1 MEEEKQ
7 LDFNAPFLSVRRFS
21 SPSQRNKNE
30 NSKKSSS
37 IPSPYPS
44 YYKPELKSGPIR
56 NAGAVPFMWEHTPG
70 TPKDEINTNQ
80 GLFVSPEVRPA
91 VAPKLPPGRV
101 LEIKRR
107 VPPEKKE
114 FIKEQQPKNEVVKV
128 QSQMKKFVTSNR
140 RSKLRGDDNNASKL
154 ENLKDVQVTGQ
165 KGALGSE
172 GDDDDAF
179 IDAQDTL
186 SRSESFFFNCSISG
200 VSGLDGSADA
210 KPPSGT
216 FATDLKTR
224 DFMMGRFLPAAKAMA
239 SDTPQYAPRRQ
250 AVAAREPSPRQ
261 LPRVPM
267 NEENAGNLL
276 QITPYAEPKFAEDVS
291 EDESEDDGDDYSEAG
306 DSLSKGCGL
315 FPRLC
320 LRSSACLL
328 NPIPGMKV
336 RSHTPLPSARQVSAW
351 TRSEKYR
358 LHIRSNDEK
367 KLETVYKHK
376 LITGLRQIDDEN
388 KLRSESNELV
398 CWSGSQTTDGS
409 YKNGLSGDVGISPY
423 RNEATQSPFRE
434 GAGFLGVPNQVVNS
448 KDTRFDP
455 YTKGSPNKVV
465 SHRGSG
471 SMSPAAEKT
480 LYIDSVL
487 LLEAPNSCSSSSDYK
502 DFKDNDSQIVV
513 RSQGLEETSL
523 AELFLQD
530 NNDELDVSR
539 KGSVS
544 EPKSSEFVSS
554 EHNFSTDKSNHE
566 DNVEVLKKVDNAD
579 DEARFLVCSNVP
591 TIGSLEFDKPEP
603 VSTENEGNLSLV
615 CFLAPLPPPL
625 PKSPSES
632 WLLRTLPS
640 VSSRNAAQFSRKQAL
655 KRFSN
660 DPKWE
665 TIVKTS
671 YVNNSNSRFS
681 EGLKKP
687 AMQ

>member
-21 SPSQRNKNE
+21 SSSQKNKNE
-30 NSKKSSS
+30 NNKTSS
-37 IPSPYPS
+37 IPYP

-107 VPPEKKE
+107 EPPEKKE
-114 FIKEQQPKNEVVKV
+114 FKEQQPRNEVVKV
-128 QSQMKKFVTSNR
+128 QSQMKKLVTSNR
-140 RSKLRGDDNNASKL
+140 RNKLRDNNNASKL
-154 ENLKDVQVTGQ
+154 ESLKDVPVMGK
-165 KGALGSE
+165 KGVSDSE
-172 GDDDDAF
+172 GDGDDDDAF

-216 FATDLKTR
+216 FSTDLKTR

-250 AVAAREPSPRQ
+250 AVAAREPPRRQ
-261 LPRVPM
+261 LPRVLM
-267 NEENAGNLL
+267 NEENASNLL
-276 QITPYAEPKFAEDVS
+276 QITPYAEPKFAED
-291 EDESEDDGDDYSEAG
+291 ESEDDEDDYSEAG

-336 RSHTPLPSARQVSAW
+336 RSHTPLPSARQVGAW
-351 TRSEKYR
+351 TRTEKSR
-358 LHIRSNDEK
+358 LHVRSNDEK

-376 LITGLRQIDDEN
+376 LITGLQQIDDEN

-409 YKNGLSGDVGISPY
+409 YKNGLLGDGGISPY

-455 YTKGSPNKVV
+455 YMKGSSNEVV
-465 SHRGSG
+465 SRRGSG

-480 LYIDSVL
+480 LYIDSGL
-487 LLEAPNSCSSSSDYK
+487 LLEAPNSNSSSSDFK

-513 RSQGLEETSL
+513 RSQGMEETSL

-530 NNDELDVSR
+530 NNGELDISR
-539 KGSVS
+539 KGSLS
-544 EPKSSEFVSS
+544 EPKSSDFVSS
-554 EHNFSTDKSNHE
+554 ELNFSTDKSNHE
-566 DNVEVLKKVDNAD
+566 DNMEVLKNGDNAD
-579 DEARFLVCSNVP
+579 DEARFLVCLNVP
-591 TIGSLEFDKPEP
+591 TVGSLEFDKPEP

-615 CFLAPLPPPL
+615 CFMAPLPPPL

-632 WLLRTLPS
+632 WLLRTLPL
-640 VSSRNAAQFSRKQAL
+640 VSSRNAAQFSRKKAL